1 MACPPV
7 KLIVPVAPGGVYDGM
22 ARIVAEKLGAALG
35 QQVIAENKPGAEAKL
50 GTASVANAT
59 ADGYTLL
66 MCGSTMVTSSVFS
79 REVPFKL
86 NQFAPIAM
94 TCLLPIGFGV
104 HAGLLVNT
112 LKEFIDLSKTR
123 PGSLAHG
130 SIAVSTRGIGETF
143 KRAFSA
149 KPVSRI
155 R

>member
-1 MACPPV
+1 MACP
-7 KLIVPVAPGGVYDGM
+7 AGQ
-22 ARIVAEKLGAALG
+22 AE
-35 QQVIAENKPGAEAKL
+35 
-50 GTASVANAT
+50 SVTNAT
-59 ADGYTLL
+59 ADDDTLL
-66 MCGSTMVTSSVFS
+66 MCGITMVTSSVFS

-104 HAGLLVNT
+104 HAGLPVDT